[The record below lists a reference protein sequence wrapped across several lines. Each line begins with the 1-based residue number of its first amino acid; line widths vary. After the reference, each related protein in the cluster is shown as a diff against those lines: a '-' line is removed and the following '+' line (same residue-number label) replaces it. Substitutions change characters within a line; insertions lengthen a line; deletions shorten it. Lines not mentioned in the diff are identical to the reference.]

1 MIHVLCWPIPKGT
14 PKDIDTFSAHEALAE
29 LAQQLDTDGQ
39 LADNTVHIEGASAKP
54 DDLLAVCQTIPF
66 LGSHRLVIVHG
77 LLARFEASSRGRG
90 RGKRRAA
97 DSEGESA
104 LGAWQPFVDAL
115 PALPETT
122 TLVLFDGEVTA
133 RNAMLAALR
142 PHAQVQ
148 EFKPLAQADVA
159 AWINRRAERY
169 GLSLQARAVAALAGL
184 VGNQLWTLDSE
195 LQKLATYANGQ
206 QVSETEVRELVSLAR
221 DPSVFAM
228 ADAVIEGRAR
238 DAIDLL
244 NRLLSEGEAPQRL
257 LGMIAR
263 QYRLL
268 LLAKELLDARVRAPE
283 ISARLQVQGFVIQRL
298 LQQAPRYTL
307 ERLQRAYRMLL
318 DADLSV
324 KRGIQ
329 SDEAALELLIFELA
343 VRLGRTSPQSGP
355 RGYSRPRGG
364 PASAPP
370 GPATAESGRR

>member
-1 MIHVLCWPIPKGT
+1 MVHILYGK
-14 PKDIDTFSAHEALAE
+14 DTFTAHEALEEIAR
-29 LAQQLDTDGQ
+29 ALDTDGQ
-39 LADNTVHIEGASAKP
+39 LADNTVHIDGASAKP

-66 LGSHRLVIVHG
+66 LGNHRLVVVHG
-77 LLARFEASSRGRG
+77 LLARFEAPARGRG

-97 DSEGESA
+97 DSEDESA
-104 LGAWQPFVDAL
+104 LGGWQPFVDAL

-122 TLVLFDGEVTA
+122 TLVFVDGDAGA
-133 RNAMLAALR
+133 RNALLAALR
-142 PHAQVQ
+142 KHAQVQ

-159 AWINRRAERY
+159 TWINRRAERY

-195 LQKLATYANGQ
+195 LQKLAAYANGA
-206 QVSETEVRELVSLAR
+206 QVGEAEVRELVSLAR

-238 DAIDLL
+238 DGVDLL
-244 NRLLSEGEAPQRL
+244 HRLLSEGEPPQRL
-257 LGMIAR
+257 LAMIAR

-268 LLAKELLDARVRAPE
+268 LLAKELLEARVRAPE

-307 ERLQRAYRMLL
+307 PKLQQAYRMLL

-329 SDEAALELLIFELA
+329 NDEAALELLIFELA
-343 VRLGRTSPQSGP
+343 AVATPPGGTP
-355 RGYSRPRGG
+355 GYSRPRGG

-370 GPATAESGRR
+370 GPAPAASGRR

>member
-1 MIHVLCWPIPKGT
+1 MIHVLCWPISKGT
-14 PKDIDTFSAHEALAE
+14 PNKDLDTFSAHEALVE
-29 LAQQLDTDGQ
+29 LAHQLDTDGQ

-54 DDLLAVCQTIPF
+54 DELLAVCQTIPF
-66 LGSHRLVIVHG
+66 LGSRRFVVVHG
-77 LLARFEASSRGRG
+77 LLARFETSQRGRG

-97 DSEGESA
+97 DEEGA
-104 LGAWQPFVDAL
+104 LGGWQSFVDAL

-122 TLVLFDGEVTA
+122 TLVLFDGEVA
-133 RNAMLAALR
+133 ERNPMLAALR

-148 EFKPLAQADVA
+148 EFKLLAQADVA
-159 AWINRRAERY
+159 AWIVRRAERY

-184 VGNQLWTLDSE
+184 VGNQLGTLDSE
-195 LQKLATYANGQ
+195 LQKLAAYAAGQ
-206 QVSETEVRELVSLAR
+206 QVSEAEVRELVSLAR
-221 DPSVFAM
+221 EPSVFAM

-238 DAIDLL
+238 DAVDLL
-244 NRLLSEGEAPQRL
+244 HRLLAEGEAPQRL
-257 LGMIAR
+257 LAMIAR

-268 LLAKELLDARVRAPE
+268 LLAKELLERRVRAPE

-298 LQQAPRYTL
+298 LKQAPLYTL
-307 ERLQRAYRMLL
+307 ERLRRAYRMLL

-324 KRGIQ
+324 KRGSQ
-329 SDEAALELLIFELA
+329 DDEAALELLVFELA
-343 VRLGRTSPQSGP
+343 ALAATPPGDT